1 MEFRPLSERS
11 LITGNRTR
19 NCGFAAIS
27 HCGLSRFGRITALV
41 SLLFA
46 FNAAADTQADRVDR
60 VKAAFVLNIAR
71 FVSWP
76 PEVFESQDSHLLL
89 CFYRSNPINQ
99 AAEMIQ
105 GEIVAGRPV
114 TLTRIENLAK
124 SASCH
129 ILLIAHDKLREYI
142 KEASAGLIRPM
153 LTIADLTEID
163 TSKIQGQDIII
174 SLVRN
179 DTRIGFEIN
188 LNKSRQAGL
197 KMSSQLLKLATIVGD
212 GP

>member
-1 MEFRPLSERS
+1 MEFRPLSGRS

-19 NCGFAAIS
+19 NCGLAARS
-27 HCGLSRFGRITALV
+27 HFGLSRFGRITALV

-46 FNAAADTQADRVDR
+46 FNAAADSHSDRVDR

-76 PEVFESQDSHLLL
+76 PEVFETQDSQLLL
-89 CFYRSNPINQ
+89 CFYKSNPINQ
-99 AAEMIQ
+99 AVEMIQ
-105 GEIVAGRPV
+105 GEIVAGRQV
-114 TLTRIENLAK
+114 SLTRIENLAK

-142 KEASAGLIRPM
+142 MEASSGSIRPM

-163 TSKIQGQDIII
+163 TSKIQGRDIII

-197 KMSSQLLKLATIVGD
+197 KMSSQLLKLATIVGG